1 MDRRGYVYILVLTST
16 SLACSEWSDVVGN
29 LWVSSVECRS
39 PGVDANRAKKLS
51 TDEVKLAPG
60 PACGTSTHYTTS
72 YVGATVQF
80 VPPEGVIAAVR
91 AQDADAWQHSSRK
104 TYCTRNA
111 SQFARRAAPAAR
123 PIEAAPP
130 PRGACD
136 ARGGLFGC
144 RGGGQRSAAQPCS
157 PRPPK
162 VRSSLRRRRA
172 AAASGARVGV
182 VGAGPSAP
190 PVSND
195 E

>member
-91 AQDADAWQHSSRK
+91 AQDADAWQHQQQEDILYAQRV
-104 TYCTRNA
+104 TVCTPRR
-111 SQFARRAAPAAR
+111 ARRTP
-123 PIEAAPP
+123 
-130 PRGACD
+130 D
-136 ARGGLFGC
+136 
-144 RGGGQRSAAQPCS
+144 RS
-157 PRPPK
+157 
-162 VRSSLRRRRA
+162 RA
-172 AAASGARVGV
+172 AAQGRL
-182 VGAGPSAP
+182 
-190 PVSND
+190 
-195 E
+195 